1 MRTSKIIW
9 IWIATIATVVISA
22 CERHDTGRIDKLNEL
37 SYAQHYRNLDS
48 TQYYAKQSL
57 LLADSCGA
65 DGAESLNHLAFVSI
79 AKMQYDQASVLLQ
92 EVHRRTN
99 NQVELLIADIQMMR
113 LCQRWSRNR
122 DFYNYKESAE
132 RRLRRIVDEA
142 DDLSTHQKK
151 RLFYAQS
158 ELCIVT
164 STYLYYVGLIQ
175 ESAEALSR
183 IDPNGTILQDMPQQL
198 CYWYNI
204 GAGGIVTGGSPEEI
218 AQEEFDYLTRCY
230 LMAREHGY
238 PFWEAQAMQGMSEHL
253 QKSALR
259 DKLIYDNLPTMK
271 YINKDQMPDSLL
283 AGYLAQRAYD
293 IFVEYGDVYQTA
305 GANRTLAECFW
316 QIKDYRSALACLHR
330 ALNANKAINQAPDLV
345 ASIREQLSLLYSA
358 VDDKVNSDRN
368 RNLYLDLQ
376 EETRQD
382 RQLEARAEQLRK
394 SSKQLNMMLTAVI
407 VMIILVTVLLFVFDF
422 LRRRSEAR
430 FSLDTL
436 LEPLKQ
442 WRKGNEELI
451 EKHQE
456 EYEKVQEQTNVV
468 NLHLRQ
474 NKRKNAEQRAKVQLA
489 NDVMPL
495 INRVVNE
502 VARLQTRHDSDEMKQ
517 KRYQYIAELT
527 DTINDYNNVLTQ
539 WIQMRQGEVSLKIE
553 SFPLQMLFDIVSR
566 GSMNYKL
573 KGVCLEV
580 EPTACVV
587 KADKTLTLFMINTIA
602 DNARKFTPEGGK
614 VKIGASEHDDYV
626 EISVR
631 DNGCGM
637 SKEQLEHIFDRTYT
651 GGHGF
656 GLKNCK
662 GIIEKYK
669 KISRV
674 FRVCS
679 INAES
684 ELGKGTH
691 LFFRLPKGI
700 VRLVVMALMATC
712 ASLLS
717 PCMAAQLFASY
728 DADTDFSQRA
738 PLKRNAASKA
748 SHYADSAYFSNI
760 NGTYQTTLRYADSCH
775 KYLNPSDTAILM
787 DISNETAVAALA
799 LHQWDVYEKNNKI
812 YTRLFREASA
822 DKSLPDYVRAMQK
835 SETNKNVAIVLLV
848 LLLAVIFPA
857 YYFLYYRYR
866 LDYQFCIDR
875 INSMNKLLLR
885 NMSDEEKLQGIE
897 RLGDFH
903 NFNLSSE
910 KQESLQVIVN
920 QIRSALQT
928 SINNAS
934 AQETSIELATDELR
948 RLQMDND
955 QLHVSNSVLDNCLSA
970 LKHETMYYPSRIRQ
984 LVNETDVNLDG
995 IAELVSYYK
1004 ELHQILLLQAMRQI
1018 PRFRPDS
1025 EMTDYLFE
1033 ILKKLNKNVNP
1044 VLSVNNDRD
1053 FYTKIEVKMGQYAIS
1068 EEDCKQLFTPY
1079 TKDLQFLICRQIV
1092 REMGEQTNLRACG
1105 VIAERQ
1111 DDGNALITITMP
1123 SRCVPKGI
1131 QT

>member
-1 MRTSKIIW
+1 MRTSEIIW
-9 IWIATIATVVISA
+9 IWIAAIAAVVMSA
-22 CERHDTGRIDKLNEL
+22 CEQHDMGRIDKLNEL

-48 TQYYAKQSL
+48 TQHYAEQSL

-65 DGAESLNHLAFVSI
+65 DGAEALNHLAFVSI
-79 AKMQYDQASVLLQ
+79 AKMQYDQASNLLK
-92 EVHRRTN
+92 EVHNRTN

-158 ELCIVT
+158 ELSIVT

-175 ESAEALSR
+175 ESAEALGR
-183 IDPNGTILQDMPQQL
+183 IDPNGTILQDIPQQL

-204 GAGGIVTGGSPEEI
+204 GVGGIIADGSPEEI
-218 AQEEFDYLTRCY
+218 VQEEFDYLMRCY
-230 LMAREHGY
+230 LMAREYGY

-253 QKSALR
+253 QKPAYR

-394 SSKQLNMMLTAVI
+394 SSKQLNMMLAAVI
-407 VMIILVTVLLFVFDF
+407 IMIILVTVLLFVFDF
-422 LRRRSEAR
+422 LRRRSDAR

-442 WRKGNEELI
+442 WRERNEELAG
-451 EKHQE
+451 KHQE
-456 EYEKVQEQTNVV
+456 EFEKVQEQTNMEI
-468 NLHLRQ
+468 LHLKQ
-474 NKRKNAEQRAKVQLA
+474 NKRRNAEQRAKIQLA
-489 NDVMPL
+489 NNVMPL

-502 VARLQTRHDSDEMKQ
+502 VARLQTKHDSEEMKR

-539 WIQMRQGEVSLKIE
+539 WIQMRQGEVSLNIE
-553 SFPLQMLFDIVSR
+553 SFPLQTLFDIVCR

-580 EPTACVV
+580 EPTQCVV

-602 DNARKFTPEGGK
+602 DNARKFTPEGGTVK
-614 VKIGASEHDDYV
+614 VGASEHDDFV

-637 SKEQLEHIFDRTYT
+637 SQEQLEHIFDRTYT

-669 KISRV
+669 KISRL
-674 FRVCS
+674 FKVCS

-684 ELGKGTH
+684 EIGKGTR

-700 VRLVVMALMATC
+700 VRLVVMALLSIC
-712 ASLLS
+712 GSLQS
-717 PCMAAQLFASY
+717 PCMAARPFSSHE
-728 DADTDFSQRA
+728 TDSAFSQRA
-738 PLKRNAASKA
+738 VMTRDTASKA
-748 SHYADSAYFSNI
+748 SHFADSAYFSNI
-760 NGTYQTTLRYADSCH
+760 NGTYLTTLRYADSCH
-775 KYLNPSDTAILM
+775 KYLNRSDTAILM

-822 DKSLPDYVRAMQK
+822 DKSLPNYVRAMQK

-885 NMSDEEKLQGIE
+885 NMPDEEKLEGID
-897 RLGDFH
+897 RLDDFH
-903 NFNLSSE
+903 KFNLSRE

-920 QIRSALQT
+920 QIRLALQA

-934 AQETSIELATDELR
+934 ARETSIELATDELK

-984 LVNETDVNLDG
+984 LVNEPDVNLDG

-1004 ELHQILLLQAMRQI
+1004 DLYQILSLQAIRQI
-1018 PRFRPDS
+1018 PRFHLDS
-1025 EMTDYLFE
+1025 EMTGYLFE
-1033 ILKKLNKNVNP
+1033 ILKKLNKGVNP
-1044 VLSVNNDRD
+1044 VVTVQKDRD
-1053 FYTKIEVKMGQYAIS
+1053 FYVKVEVEMRQYPVG
-1068 EEDCKQLFTPY
+1068 EKDCKELFTPY

-1092 REMGEQTNLRACG
+1092 REMGELTNLRACG
-1105 VIAERQ
+1105 VMAGRQ
-1111 DDGNALITITMP
+1111 DDGSALITITMP
-1123 SRCVPKGI
+1123 GRCVPKGMR
-1131 QT
+1131 T

>member
-1 MRTSKIIW
+1 MRTDNIIW
-9 IWIATIATVVISA
+9 AFIAMAFAVLMSA
-22 CERHDTGRIDKLNEL
+22 CENHDVSRIDRLNEL
-37 SYAQHYRNLDS
+37 SYAQHYRDLDS
-48 TQYYAKQSL
+48 TKYYAQQSL
-57 LLADSCGA
+57 LLADSCGE
-65 DGAESLNHLAFVSI
+65 DGAEALNHLAFVCI
-79 AKMQYDQASVLLQ
+79 AKMQYEQAAQMLG
-92 EVHRRTN
+92 EVSKRTN

-113 LCQRWSRNR
+113 LCQRWSKNR

-158 ELCIVT
+158 ELSIVT
-164 STYLYYVGLIQ
+164 STYLYYVGLIR
-175 ESAEALSR
+175 ESGEALRR
-183 IDPNGTILQDMPQQL
+183 INPNGNILQDMPQQL
-198 CYWYNI
+198 SYWYNI
-204 GAGGIVTGGSPEEI
+204 GAGGIITDGTPEEI
-218 AQEEFDYLTRCY
+218 AQREFDYLTRCY
-230 LMAREHGY
+230 LMAREYDY

-253 QKSALR
+253 QKARFR

-271 YINKDQMPDSLL
+271 YINTDQMPDSLL
-283 AGYLAQRAYD
+283 AGNLAQRAYD
-293 IFVEYGDVYQTA
+293 IFVEYGDVYQIA

-376 EETRQD
+376 EQTRQD
-382 RQLEARAEQLRK
+382 RQLEARAEQLKR
-394 SSKQLNMMLTAVI
+394 SSKQLNLMLAAVI
-407 VMIILVTVLLFVFDF
+407 VMIIMVTALLFVFDF
-422 LRRRSEAR
+422 LRRKNDAR

-442 WRKGNEELI
+442 WRRGNAELV
-451 EKHQE
+451 EKQQE
-456 EYEKVQEQTNVV
+456 EYEEVQEQTNVV
-468 NLHLRQ
+468 MLHLKR
-474 NKRKNAEQRAKVQLA
+474 NKRKNAEQRAKIQLA
-489 NDVMPL
+489 NNVMPL
-495 INRVVNE
+495 IDRMANE
-502 VARLQTRHDSDEMKQ
+502 VTRLQTRHDSEEMRQ
-517 KRYQYIAELT
+517 KRYEYIAELT

-539 WIQMRQGEVSLKIE
+539 WIQMRQGEVSLNIE
-553 SFPLQMLFDIVSR
+553 SFPLQSLFDIVSR
-566 GSMNYKL
+566 GSMNYRL
-573 KGVCLEV
+573 KGVRLEV
-580 EPTACVV
+580 EPTKSVV

-602 DNARKFTPEGGK
+602 DNARKFTSEGGT

-626 EISVR
+626 EIDIR

-674 FRVCS
+674 FKVCS
-679 INAES
+679 ISAES
-684 ELGKGTH
+684 EVGRGTH
-691 LFFRLPKGI
+691 LSFRLPKGI
-700 VRLVVMALMATC
+700 SRLVFFALMLIG
-712 ASLLS
+712 SS
-717 PCMAAQLFASY
+717 FHFPCTAAQLLGTY
-728 DADTDFSQRA
+728 EPDTSVSQKMVM
-738 PLKRNAASKA
+738 KRDTASKA

-760 NGTYQTTLRYADSCH
+760 NGTYLATLRFADSCH
-775 KYLNPSDTAILM
+775 KYLNPSDTAILL

-822 DKSLPDYVRAMQK
+822 DKFLPAYVRTMQE
-835 SETNKNVAIVLLV
+835 SETNKNVAIALLV
-848 LLLAVIFPA
+848 LLLAIIFPA

-866 LDYQFCIDR
+866 LDYRFCIDR
-875 INSMNKLLLR
+875 INSMNKLLLQ
-885 NMSDEEKLQGIE
+885 NMSDEEKIQGID
-897 RLGDFH
+897 RLDDFH
-903 NFNLSSE
+903 KFNIPRE

-920 QIRSALQT
+920 QIRSALRG
-928 SINNAS
+928 SISNAS
-934 AQETSIELATDELR
+934 SRETSLELAGDELK

-955 QLHVSNSVLDNCLSA
+955 QLHVSNSVLDNCLST

-984 LVNETDVNLDG
+984 LVNGTDINLDA

-1004 ELHQILLLQAMRQI
+1004 ELYRLLSLQAMRQI
-1018 PRFRPDS
+1018 PKFRLDS
-1025 EMTDYLFE
+1025 EMSDYLFE
-1033 ILKKLNKNVNP
+1033 ILKKLNKGVEP
-1044 VLSVNNDRD
+1044 IVTVKEYRESYAKV
-1053 FYTKIEVKMGQYAIS
+1053 EVELRQYAIS
-1068 EEDCKQLFTPY
+1068 EEECQKLFTPY
-1079 TKDLQFLICRQIV
+1079 TKDLQFLICRQLV
-1092 REMGEQTNLRACG
+1092 REMGELTNLRACG
-1105 VIAERQ
+1105 MMAEKQ
-1111 DDGNALITITMP
+1111 DGSSALITIVMP
-1123 SRCVPKGI
+1123 NRCVPNHV